1 MLSFYKKDVNQN
13 AFLSQKE
20 KSKTINLA
28 WYYLN
33 ILLTFNYFNVLQN
46 LFFGLKLRFNNSTI
60 ESEIDISVNDIDK
73 QKEESW

>member
-33 ILLTFNYFNVLQN
+33 NLLTFNYFNVLQN
-46 LFFGLKLRFNNSTI
+46 LFFGLKLCFNNSTI

-73 QKEESW
+73 QKEEGW

>member
-60 ESEIDISVNDIDK
+60 ESEINISVNDIDK
-73 QKEESW
+73 QKEEGW